1 MKLKVAAISAGL
13 LIGSS
18 AFAQDNL
25 VDYLVESCQ
34 TELETIC
41 GDVQV
46 GEGRVLACL
55 DANADQV
62 GESCKKAIADNV
74 GDE

>member
-1 MKLKVAAISAGL
+1 MEMKLKVAAISAGL

-46 GEGRVLACL
+46 GEGPGTGLPGRERRP
-55 DANADQV
+55 
-62 GESCKKAIADNV
+62 GR
-74 GDE
+74 